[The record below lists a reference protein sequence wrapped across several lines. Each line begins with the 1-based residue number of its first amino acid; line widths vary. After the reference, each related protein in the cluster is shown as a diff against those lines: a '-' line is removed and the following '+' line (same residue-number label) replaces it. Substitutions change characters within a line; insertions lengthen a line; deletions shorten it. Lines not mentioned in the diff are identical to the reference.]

1 MNNSSQGEK
10 AEYVVFMKRYKHKD
24 KKAKT
29 GRIELTEEERHDF
42 FKLIKK
48 FSNKYVEG
56 PAPQMTMDGIGEVNI
71 NSYGSVRILFD
82 DSFKTVHVPGKKA
95 DKDTKHKLYQL
106 MDKID
111 NKLFESKE

>member
-42 FKLIKK
+42 LNLLKNL
-48 FSNKYVEG
+48 V
-56 PAPQMTMDGIGEVNI
+56 I
-71 NSYGSVRILFD
+71 NMW
-82 DSFKTVHVPGKKA
+82 
-95 DKDTKHKLYQL
+95 KDQPHK
-106 MDKID
+106 
-111 NKLFESKE
+111 